1 MLICYRCFRNGP
13 DICHALDLTTCTSL
27 KTLKFIFSADSEEV
41 SSFRDMEHLWLES
54 CISASTYLLVTH
66 RHTLRALR
74 VVRFVMDV
82 DGAGSLVLNTL
93 LHATQEGRAMWRS
106 LEAALMDIRTL
117 TRVEVVVRDYC
128 GRLNEERRNLLRV
141 LVEVGLAALIES
153 HGATRDEFFHFSC
166 STKRPM

>member
-1 MLICYRCFRNGP
+1 MLICHRCFRNGP

-82 DGAGSLVLNTL
+82 DGAGSLVGCHLGYSLDGVHTPADTVDLPPN
-93 LHATQEGRAMWRS
+93 RS
-106 LEAALMDIRTL
+106 NVFLE
-117 TRVEVVVRDYC
+117 
-128 GRLNEERRNLLRV
+128 
-141 LVEVGLAALIES
+141 
-153 HGATRDEFFHFSC
+153 
-166 STKRPM
+166 